1 MRSPRVAIVSDTLDD
16 TNGVAIGLRRLAAA
30 ANRAGHSVQ
39 LIGGAFKT
47 AIDLRTAVGGAA
59 RPGEPDLA
67 IDVRDDVVRIPAA
80 LSASL
85 PIYPDMVW
93 SVPELPPLVAYLSK
107 HADLVQVSTP
117 GPMGLAGMIA
127 GKMLGLPVIAQYH
140 TEVAEYAA
148 RMSGLPMLGAIVG
161 PIVGWFYKQAEL
173 CLAPSEAVV
182 QRLTSLGIAPDRI
195 CRVRRGV
202 DLSLFDPGRRDR
214 SLYAAHGGGPI
225 ALYVGR
231 LSREKNLETLLAAWT
246 IVHRTHPHARLCVVG
261 EGPQRHAVKGPG
273 VIDLGPAFGP
283 ELAALFASAD
293 VFAFPSETETFG
305 NVVVEAAAS
314 GLPSV
319 VASAGAAHEHVLDG
333 ETGDVVDGKD
343 PAAFAAAMVRQF
355 DDPLRRA
362 RMSAASRS
370 HALGYDLAHAVSAT
384 MDIYRGVAGGR
395 ALEAAS

>member
-1 MRSPRVAIVSDTLDD
+1 MRSPRIAIISDTLDD

-30 ANRAGHSVQ
+30 ATRAGYSVK
-39 LIGGAFKT
+39 LVGAVQPVQV
-47 AIDLRTAVGGAA
+47 ANDEVI
-59 RPGEPDLA
+59 
-67 IDVRDDVVRIPAA
+67 RIPSA

-93 SVPELPPLVAYLSK
+93 SVPELPPLVEYLSRS
-107 HADLVQVSTP
+107 ADLVQVSTP

-127 GKMLGLPVIAQYH
+127 ARMLGLPVIAQYH

-148 RMSGLPMLGAIVG
+148 RMTGMPMLGAIVG
-161 PIVGWFYKQAEL
+161 PIVGWFYKQVEL

-182 QRLTSLGIAPDRI
+182 QRLISLGIAPERI

-202 DLSLFDPGRRDR
+202 DLTLFDPARRDR
-214 SLYAAHGGGPI
+214 SMFAAHGGGPI
-225 ALYVGR
+225 VLYVGR

-246 IVHRTHPHARLCVVG
+246 IVQRTHPDARLCVVG
-261 EGPQRHAVKGPG
+261 EGPQRHAIRGPG
-273 VIDLGPAFGP
+273 VIDHGPAFGA
-283 ELAALFASAD
+283 ELAALFASAEL
-293 VFAFPSETETFG
+293 FAFPSETETFG

-319 VASAGAAHEHVLDG
+319 VAAAGASHEHVVDG

-343 PAAFAAAMVRQF
+343 PAAFAAAIVRQL

-362 RMSAASRS
+362 RMGAAARV
-370 HALGYDLAHAVSAT
+370 HAHSYDLAHAMRTT
-384 MDIYRGVAGGR
+384 MDLYRTAARMR
-395 ALEAAS
+395 AIEAAS